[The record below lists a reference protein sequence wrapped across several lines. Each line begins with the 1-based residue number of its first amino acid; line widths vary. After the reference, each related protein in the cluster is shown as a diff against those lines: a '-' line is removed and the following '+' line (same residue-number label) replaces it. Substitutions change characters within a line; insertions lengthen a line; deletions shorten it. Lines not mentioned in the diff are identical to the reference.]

1 MSDSMKIT
9 SFLRNEYWEDW
20 YVQSKENQ
28 YLVTID
34 LVEGTIYCTCPDYQY
49 RKDSA
54 SGLKYGGA
62 LLSDTDNHCKHMK
75 YVLKIRRC
83 VDNG

>member
-34 LVEGTIYCTCPDYQY
+34 LVEGTMYCTCPDYQY
-49 RKDSA
+49 
-54 SGLKYGGA
+54 
-62 LLSDTDNHCKHMK
+62 NHCKHMK
-75 YVLKIRRC
+75 YVLKIREC